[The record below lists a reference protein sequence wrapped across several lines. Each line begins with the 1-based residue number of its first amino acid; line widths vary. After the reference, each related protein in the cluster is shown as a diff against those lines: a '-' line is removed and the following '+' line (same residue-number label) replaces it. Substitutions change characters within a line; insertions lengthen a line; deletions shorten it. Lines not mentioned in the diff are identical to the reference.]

1 MIWHLMLLSWLVA
14 QANLRALKMACPV
27 TRPSEW
33 QEYYRPGDFIVG
45 GNLPLGCHYSKK
57 TEDFHGLAAPVFSDL
72 PLMIKKHY
80 QQSLTLAFA
89 VKEVN
94 KDPALLPNQTLGF
107 RIRDHADISR
117 WICLNALA
125 LLSPQKSLIPN
136 YKCHWHEQLI
146 ALIGGLDSKSS
157 KEMASL
163 MNIFKI
169 PQLGYGLLHPAQGQK
184 TEFPSFYQIDPSK
197 VPQYS
202 GLIQLLQHFQ
212 WNWIGLIA
220 LADDSGEN
228 FIQTLKPQLKKMDI
242 CVAFTEIFK
251 PTNPLLIH
259 QALTGSIPSAWFKP
273 QVILVFGDRDVIN
286 ILTVFLVIYKEN
298 TQRSFRKVWILT
310 SHWEKSSERTNLSM
324 AKVFHGALHFQ
335 VHRWDVPNF
344 QLFLSTLDPLHP
356 EGNIFLY
363 KWWELAF
370 KCQFLKSGQMSLKER
385 KTCTGKENIQDLHD
399 MILEPTMSH
408 HSYNIYKAIYSVA
421 HALHTVS
428 RSKCAM
434 VGKKFLNIQPW
445 QGQDDTDSSYGEDEP
460 WEMRPPDIKM
470 EEVASRPLSP
480 GIQEDHHLRIAIIY
494 NCQDKPPMILDPMIL
509 GSLRNTHFNNSVGDE
524 VYFYKKGER
533 YDIVNWILF
542 PNLSSAVMKVGHVD
556 PDAPNGQDFTIHSE
570 AIVWATEKAPLA
582 RCVQRCS
589 PGHQRNVPE
598 EKLVCCYR
606 CDHCLDGTISKWT
619 DADHCD
625 PCPEDQHP
633 NKKKDQCLPK
643 KIHFLSYQETL
654 GFILTSLSLLLSLF
668 TSFVLAT
675 FIKHQDTPIVKAN
688 NRDLTYVLLVSLQL
702 CFLCSFLF
710 IGRPTKVTCLLRQ
723 AGFGII
729 FSVAISSILA
739 KTITVVL
746 AFMATRPGNL
756 ARKLLGRQL
765 TQSIVL
771 ACPLIQC
778 VICTF
783 WLVISPPSPNLDF
796 HSLAGEILVECNEGS
811 VFMFYTVL
819 GYMGLLALIS
829 FTAAFL
835 ARKLP
840 DSFNEAKFIAFSM
853 LVFCS
858 VWVSFVPTY
867 LSTKG
872 KAMVAVEVFSILASG
887 AGLLGCI
894 FLPKCYIILLQPN
907 LNRKVYLIRRN
918 GL

>member
-1 MIWHLMLLSWLVA
+1 M
-14 QANLRALKMACPV
+14 
-27 TRPSEW
+27 
-33 QEYYRPGDFIVG
+33 
-45 GNLPLGCHYSKK
+45 
-57 TEDFHGLAAPVFSDL
+57 
-72 PLMIKKHY
+72 MIKKHY

-125 LLSPQKSLIPN
+125 LLSPQKR
-136 YKCHWHEQLI
+136 
-146 ALIGGLDSKSS
+146 SS
-157 KEMASL
+157 FL
-163 MNIFKI
+163 
-169 PQLGYGLLHPAQGQK
+169 QLGYGLLHPAQGQK

-445 QGQDDTDSSYGEDEP
+445 Q
-460 WEMRPPDIKM
+460 
-470 EEVASRPLSP
+470 
-480 GIQEDHHLRIAIIY
+480 
-494 NCQDKPPMILDPMIL
+494 IL

-570 AIVWATEKAPLA
+570 AIVWATEVAPLA